1 MESFDFIKMKH
12 KIIDDHGDK
21 ILKGEWKWI
30 EKHALFVKALMKSLE
45 CKARQ
50 NDIANLTIKDY
61 SI

>member
-1 MESFDFIKMKH
+1 MKH